1 MFTSFS
7 TAIAKIIEPNLNSNP
22 NYNPTLAF
30 GDGRCLQ
37 LWGISKWQTY
47 DSLKMNLTILC
58 KSDPGW

>member
-37 LWGISKWQTY
+37 LWGISKWPNLRQSKDESY
-47 DSLKMNLTILC
+47 DSV
-58 KSDPGW
+58 